1 MNDSDL
7 RQLVIEA
14 IDSVDARTGDLE
26 MVKRRGRFRR
36 RTTRTVSATLGAV
49 LVAGILG
56 VFLLQPRTTAIAADS
71 YPAGSQEEFAAC
83 LIGQGF
89 QVTVLDDESM
99 LIEYTND
106 EYKTVERA
114 TGFCSDL
121 VSGRSTASEA
131 EVRAEYEHQLAERD
145 CLVEAGYALAEPPT
159 WETFSAQYGDGDTNN
174 DWLAVEDV
182 LGDVSHDDVD
192 VALVACGF
200 ENHVTGTTDANK

>member
-14 IDSVDARTGDLE
+14 IDSVGTRTGDLE

-36 RTTRTVSATLGAV
+36 RTTRTVSGALGAV

-56 VFLLQPRTTAIAADS
+56 VFLLQPRTTAIAADF
-71 YPAGSQEEFAAC
+71 YPDGSQEQFVAC

-99 LIEYTND
+99 LIEHSND
-106 EYKTVERA
+106 EFKAVQKA
-114 TGFCSDL
+114 TGFCDDL

-131 EVRAEYEHQLAERD
+131 EVRAEYDQQLAERD
-145 CLVEAGYALAEPPT
+145 CLVDSGYTLAEPPT
-159 WETFSAQYGDGDTNN
+159 WETFSAQYADGDANN
-174 DWLAVEDV
+174 DWLVVEDV
-182 LGDVSHDDVD
+182 LGDVSHDDVH
-192 VALVACGF
+192 VALEACGF
-200 ENHVTGTTDANK
+200 GG